1 VVLLVLFLR
10 SQDLGELAA
19 SLAGVS
25 VGWIVP
31 SIAVYFGGIWLRA
44 VRWRLLMRP
53 FADVSTP
60 RLFKVILTGLAVNNV
75 LPLRLGELVR
85 TFLLKQSHGVPIA
98 STLAT
103 VLIERLLDL
112 FALCGLM
119 TLVLLLVPLDGVVLA
134 LAGTAA
140 TITAAG
146 LVGLVVLAVVPR
158 RFVDRLFDF
167 GIAVAD
173 RIHRRLGNLA
183 RSIVDGLRVLEDRRA
198 VLAIVPLSL
207 LCWLAELGLYVFLTF
222 ALGFRVD
229 MLGLVA
235 GMVIANFVTVLPS
248 APGYVGTFDLF
259 LKQTLVDSFNVPD
272 ATAAAFTIL
281 AHTVL
286 LVPVVVGGLLI
297 LSFEDLSWRGLARG
311 RVESRS
317 QPDGSRPVEPHS
329 VEMSLAASRQ
339 ATERH

>member
-1 VVLLVLFLR
+1 LTLFLR
-10 SQDLGELAA
+10 SQDLGDIAT

-25 VGWIVP
+25 PGWIVP
-31 SIAVYFGGIWLRA
+31 AVGVYLGGIWLRA
-44 VRWRLLMRP
+44 IRWRLLMAP
-53 FADVSTP
+53 FADVSTM

-85 TFLLKQSHGVPIA
+85 TFLLKQSHNVPIA
-98 STLAT
+98 SSLAT

-119 TLVLLLVPLDGVVLA
+119 TLVLLLVPLEGIVLA

-146 LVGLVVLAVVPR
+146 LIGILVLAVVPR
-158 RFVDRLFDF
+158 RVVDRLFDF
-167 GIAVAD
+167 GIAIAD
-173 RIHRRLGNLA
+173 RLHRRLGNLA
-183 RSIVDGLRVLEDRRA
+183 RSVVDGLRVLEDRRA

-207 LCWLAELGLYVFLTF
+207 LCWIAELGLYVFLMY
-222 ALGFRVD
+222 ALGFNAEI
-229 MLGLVA
+229 LGLVA

-297 LSFEDLSWRGLARG
+297 LSLEDLSWRGLARG

-317 QPDGSRPVEPHS
+317 RPVD
-329 VEMSLAASRQ
+329 MSLVAGQ
-339 ATERH
+339 ATERP